1 MFLVDGAFVLAYVPE
16 RKVIALRKIAVTL
29 SVLAAAA
36 SLSGSAQAAAG
47 PPDVREILD
56 GLIVCVT
63 EPCP

>member
-1 MFLVDGAFVLAYVPE
+1 M
-16 RKVIALRKIAVTL
+16 RKIAVTL

-36 SLSGSAQAAAG
+36 ALSVPAQAQVAG

-56 GLIVCVT
+56 DLIVCVT

>member
-1 MFLVDGAFVLAYVPE
+1 M
-16 RKVIALRKIAVTL
+16 IALRKIAVTL

-36 SLSGSAQAAAG
+36 SMSGPAQAAAG